1 MKAQHRDPKQLVMC
15 GQDGAGQ
22 IVEAVLALLA
32 PVALPVSL
40 RVIMAVASYRHC
52 LIAGSGQPQATNDGA
67 PAHSNPRRQ
76 SATRGSPGMTRT

>member
-52 LIAGSGQPQATNDGA
+52 LIAGSGRPQSYGGNWVTRSSGGA
-67 PAHSNPRRQ
+67 L
-76 SATRGSPGMTRT
+76 

>member
-40 RVIMAVASYRHC
+40 RVIMAVASYRPV
-52 LIAGSGQPQATNDGA
+52 LLQATDNRRS
-67 PAHSNPRRQ
+67 PMTAHQLTASRIVNRRREVHQ
-76 SATRGSPGMTRT
+76 G